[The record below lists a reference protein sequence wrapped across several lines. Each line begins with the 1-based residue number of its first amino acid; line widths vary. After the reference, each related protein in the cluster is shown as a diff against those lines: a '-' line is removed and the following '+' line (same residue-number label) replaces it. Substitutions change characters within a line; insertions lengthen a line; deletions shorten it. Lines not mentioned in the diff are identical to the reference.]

1 MVLRPK
7 NNSLAVE
14 VRSVRTGTLSEVS
27 AKGGFWCNVYTGML
41 NAGRFVEF
49 LKDFRKGGRGR
60 VFLVVDGHP
69 SHRAKI
75 VEKYV
80 LGTKGIG
87 AQPCDTSQNHRR
99 INDHE

>member
-7 NNSLAVE
+7 NNALAVE

-49 LKDFRKGGRGR
+49 LKDFGREVVAVCFWWLMANGGCCRG
-60 VFLVVDGHP
+60 G
-69 SHRAKI
+69 
-75 VEKYV
+75 
-80 LGTKGIG
+80 
-87 AQPCDTSQNHRR
+87 C
-99 INDHE
+99 